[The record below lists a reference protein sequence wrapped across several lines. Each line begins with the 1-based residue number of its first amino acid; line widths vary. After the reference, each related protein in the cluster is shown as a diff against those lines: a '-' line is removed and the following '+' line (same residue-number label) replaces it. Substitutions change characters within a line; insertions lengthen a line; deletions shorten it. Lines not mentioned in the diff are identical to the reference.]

1 MSELASGSVKGCSV
15 TLQIL
20 IYLSNINK
28 HNASKCIET
37 LRGITSIW
45 VPVLQHRGVFY
56 ILIRKR
62 HTHTRQVCRR
72 LSLIQIHHRC
82 SGHTILHWQKPAA
95 FAKVLYDLLDLTG
108 TKQHGHFAHILRKVL
123 RYMVKEY
130 FFNAVGA

>member
-28 HNASKCIET
+28 HNASKRIET

-56 ILIRKR
+56 ILIRNR
-62 HTHTRQVCRR
+62 HTHTWQVCRR

-82 SGHTILHWQKPAA
+82 SGHTALHWQQPAA
-95 FAKVLYDLLDLTG
+95 FTESLHYLLDLMVI
-108 TKQHGHFAHILRKVL
+108 KQHRHFAHILRKVL

-130 FFNAVGA
+130 LFNAVGA